1 MNNILLE
8 KYRIQQNVFTTTTEG
23 TLYIFVLPFLHEILN
38 GTEFGLNGIFM
49 GNNTASASFLSIVGI

>member
-1 MNNILLE
+1 MNEYFVRKIYETAECFYN
-8 KYRIQQNVFTTTTEG
+8 YNRRNV
-23 TLYIFVLPFLHEILN
+23 IFVLPFLHEILN

>member
-1 MNNILLE
+1 MFCVKIFISAESFYNYNRNI
-8 KYRIQQNVFTTTTEG
+8 
-23 TLYIFVLPFLHEILN
+23 IFVLPFLHEILN